1 MGHKVHPYGFR
12 IGIIKPWLAKWYAD
26 RDYATLLQ
34 EDMRIR
40 ELVARQLSNASVS
53 QVEIERG
60 INHVTV
66 TVHTAKPGIVIGKG
80 GANVE
85 ALRTNVGKLTNK
97 KVKLEIKEILQ
108 PELDGMLLAQNVAGQ
123 LERRIA
129 FRKAIKQS
137 IQRTIKAGAK
147 GVKIQVSGRLG
158 GSEMSRTEWDKE
170 GRIPLGTLR
179 ADISYG
185 VVHAHTT
192 YGRIGVKAWVYRGE
206 QLGERP
212 GSARTEPRAARR
224 GAAGTRRSAGG
235 TRAAPGGA
243 ITEPTAG
250 RVEASEADPRIAATD
265 GRRKDVP
272 QADEAQLTEPQEQV
286 GAPSEPAPT
295 AAPVESEQ
303 VASTAE
309 ATQQAPPADAD
320 EVAGTPPSDVT
331 PAETATEAEAPTG
344 STAAAEEPPS
354 AEASAPEAPAKAEA
368 PAEAEAPA
376 KAEASAGDAS
386 PAAEKAPA
394 KKPAARKPAAKKPA
408 AKKPAAKK
416 AAPKTRAAKKPAKE
430 S

>member
-1 MGHKVHPYGFR
+1 VGHKVHPYGFR

-26 RDYATLLQ
+26 RDYASLLQ

-40 ELVARQLSNASVS
+40 ELVAKQLANASVS

-85 ALRTNVGKLTNK
+85 ALRTNIGKLTNK

-212 GSARTEPRAARR
+212 GSARTEPRAPRR
-224 GAAGTRRSAGG
+224 GAAPARGRATTRSAAP
-235 TRAAPGGA
+235 RAAGA
-243 ITEPTAG
+243 RQSRADETAPVAVEETTAAVVEDAPVTPQEAVPAVESTEPA
-250 RVEASEADPRIAATD
+250 E
-265 GRRKDVP
+265 
-272 QADEAQLTEPQEQV
+272 
-286 GAPSEPAPT
+286 APSAEA
-295 AAPVESEQ
+295 VQ
-303 VASTAE
+303 VASKA
-309 ATQQAPPADAD
+309 A
-320 EVAGTPPSDVT
+320 
-331 PAETATEAEAPTG
+331 AEAPTADT
-344 STAAAEEPPS
+344 SDEPAAVTAPDTQPAAAL
-354 AEASAPEAPAKAEA
+354 APEVGGDEPNGAAD
-368 PAEAEAPA
+368 
-376 KAEASAGDAS
+376 AG
-386 PAAEKAPA
+386 ETKGE
-394 KKPAARKPAAKKPA
+394 
-408 AKKPAAKK
+408 
-416 AAPKTRAAKKPAKE
+416 E

>member
-40 ELVARQLSNASVS
+40 ELVAKQLSNASVS

-85 ALRTNVGKLTNK
+85 ALRTNIGKLTNK

-212 GSARTEPRAARR
+212 GSARTEPRAPRR
-224 GAAGTRRSAGG
+224 GAGPARP
-235 TRAAPGGA
+235 RAAARPA
-243 ITEPTAG
+243 AAPRAAQEESRAATAVEEPVMPVETTEDVTPQVDAQETPQESPEPT
-250 RVEASEADPRIAATD
+250 SE
-265 GRRKDVP
+265 
-272 QADEAQLTEPQEQV
+272 
-286 GAPSEPAPT
+286 
-295 AAPVESEQ
+295 
-303 VASTAE
+303 
-309 ATQQAPPADAD
+309 
-320 EVAGTPPSDVT
+320 
-331 PAETATEAEAPTG
+331 PAETAAVAEAAAPKAPSRARTTKAKAPARG
-344 STAAAEEPPS
+344 SATKTAAAKETSGDTQPP
-354 AEASAPEAPAKAEA
+354 AAPAPEVGPADD
-368 PAEAEAPA
+368 
-376 KAEASAGDAS
+376 ASAGGPS
-386 PAAEKAPA
+386 G
-394 KKPAARKPAAKKPA
+394 
-408 AKKPAAKK
+408 
-416 AAPKTRAAKKPAKE
+416 KE

>member
-40 ELVARQLSNASVS
+40 RLVEKQLANASVS
-53 QVEIERG
+53 QTEIERG

-85 ALRTNVGKLTNK
+85 FLRTAIGKLTDK

-108 PELDGMLLAQNVAGQ
+108 PELDGMLVAQNVANQ

-129 FRKAIKQS
+129 FRKAIKQT

-185 VVHAHTT
+185 MVHAHTT
-192 YGRIGVKAWVYRGE
+192 YGRIGVKVWIYRGE
-206 QLGERP
+206 QLGDRP
-212 GSARTEPRAARR
+212 GSARTEPREARARTPRGGRAAAPAR
-224 GAAGTRRSAGG
+224 ARRSAGAAAAVAPARAEVDEAVERAPVPEPAAVEPAAQAPQAQ
-235 TRAAPGGA
+235 TAQPEAAP
-243 ITEPTAG
+243 
-250 RVEASEADPRIAATD
+250 EAS
-265 GRRKDVP
+265 VP
-272 QADEAQLTEPQEQV
+272 E
-286 GAPSEPAPT
+286 SEPAP
-295 AAPVESEQ
+295 
-303 VASTAE
+303 
-309 ATQQAPPADAD
+309 
-320 EVAGTPPSDVT
+320 
-331 PAETATEAEAPTG
+331 EAEKG
-344 STAAAEEPPS
+344 
-354 AEASAPEAPAKAEA
+354 
-368 PAEAEAPA
+368 
-376 KAEASAGDAS
+376 
-386 PAAEKAPA
+386 
-394 KKPAARKPAAKKPA
+394 
-408 AKKPAAKK
+408 
-416 AAPKTRAAKKPAKE
+416 KE
-430 S
+430 G

>member
-40 ELVARQLSNASVS
+40 ELVAKQLSNASVS

-212 GSARTEPRAARR
+212 GSARTEPRPPRR
-224 GAAGTRRSAGG
+224 GTAPTR
-235 TRAAPGGA
+235 TRAAARPATSRPAAEEGA
-243 ITEPTAG
+243 APTATAVAEAAPKARAPRRPAKAPAEPTAAEQQ
-250 RVEASEADPRIAATD
+250 VIAEAPGEAAAAADVAPTANQADAPAAPTAPDIQPVAAPAPEVGPSGDAATD
-265 GRRKDVP
+265 
-272 QADEAQLTEPQEQV
+272 A
-286 GAPSEPAPT
+286 T
-295 AAPVESEQ
+295 AS
-303 VASTAE
+303 
-309 ATQQAPPADAD
+309 ADA
-320 EVAGTPPSDVT
+320 
-331 PAETATEAEAPTG
+331 
-344 STAAAEEPPS
+344 
-354 AEASAPEAPAKAEA
+354 
-368 PAEAEAPA
+368 
-376 KAEASAGDAS
+376 
-386 PAAEKAPA
+386 PAAESSD
-394 KKPAARKPAAKKPA
+394 
-408 AKKPAAKK
+408 
-416 AAPKTRAAKKPAKE
+416 KE